1 MLSKNHD
8 TWKAAFCLAVLF
20 TSLSIAISSAFASV
34 IAEPIFGREL
44 PSYLATDTLYSAGTN
59 ENDMGTPDMT
69 AINHEH
75 AHTSKKLQL
84 QLALAKICVSESG
97 FQVHSND
104 CTLIYHV
111 LRRRSSTGEVTMGIM
126 RAYAKKTFDEN
137 RSDSRRWI
145 AHLNYDLSEPR
156 GWAES
161 VSVPWSRRQS
171 GFAEVYNHTG
181 MLLRTRP
188 TETPCGVKVSHWGA
202 RGFRRELHLSQ
213 GWELVR
219 CGNTHNDFWYVPN
232 RRDAEERQVE
242 SDQEV
247 ASL

>member
-8 TWKAAFCLAVLF
+8 TWKVTFCLAVLF
-20 TSLSIAISSAFASV
+20 TSLSIAISSAFSSV
-34 IAEPIFGREL
+34 TAESIFRRE
-44 PSYLATDTLYSAGTN
+44 PQIYLATDAEYVTGTS

-69 AINHEH
+69 VNNHDRTH
-75 AHTSKKLQL
+75 ASKQL

-97 FQVHSND
+97 FQVRSND

-126 RAYAKKTFDEN
+126 RAYAKKTFDEK
-137 RSDSRRWI
+137 RKDSRRWI
-145 AHLNYDLSEPR
+145 THLNHTFTEPH
-156 GWAES
+156 GWVEN
-161 VSVPWSRRQS
+161 VTIPWANRRD
-171 GFAEVYNHTG
+171 GYEEVYTHAG

-188 TETPCGVKVSHWGA
+188 STAPCGVKVSHWGA
-202 RGFRRELHLSQ
+202 RGFRRELHLKQ

-232 RRDAEERQVE
+232 RRDSEELQVE

>member
-1 MLSKNHD
+1 MSSKDHNMWRVTFYLSH
-8 TWKAAFCLAVLF
+8 LLILF
-20 TSLSIAISSAFASV
+20 SLSISHTTAASYKIKPAHVSDQVQTVSDTEMVSDVPDAGLINTVFEPRISAS
-34 IAEPIFGREL
+34 
-44 PSYLATDTLYSAGTN
+44 
-59 ENDMGTPDMT
+59 
-69 AINHEH
+69 
-75 AHTSKKLQL
+75 KQL

-126 RAYAKKTFDEN
+126 RAYAKKTFDEH

-188 TETPCGVKVSHWGA
+188 TETPCGAKVSHWGA

>member
-1 MLSKNHD
+1 MSFKDHNKWRVTFYLSLLLVIFSLIISHAMAASY
-8 TWKAAFCLAVLF
+8 KAQPTRVSDQVQRAPDAGMV
-20 TSLSIAISSAFASV
+20 SAIPDAGSIDADFK
-34 IAEPIFGREL
+34 P
-44 PSYLATDTLYSAGTN
+44 
-59 ENDMGTPDMT
+59 
-69 AINHEH
+69 
-75 AHTSKKLQL
+75 HTSASKQL

-97 FQVHSND
+97 FQVRSND

-145 AHLNYDLSEPR
+145 THLNHDLSEPR

-161 VSVPWSRRQS
+161 VTVPWSRRQD
-171 GFAEVYNHTG
+171 GFAEVYNHAG

-188 TETPCGVKVSHWGA
+188 TETPCGAKVSHWGA

-232 RRDAEERQVE
+232 RRDIEEQAELA
-242 SDQEV
+242 QEV